1 MKLEKRFTETIESG
15 EGSIIKGYAT
25 KFNVNSKPIT
35 AIKNARKIVFI
46 ERISPNALDGVLEN
60 SDVLALI
67 EHNKDKGVLAR
78 SRNGEGTL
86 KLSIDEIGLK
96 FEFSIPNTSIGN
108 EAEEGIKRGD
118 ITNCSFAFR
127 VADGGEIWSNE
138 NGILTRTITKIEK
151 LRDISIV
158 YSPAYEDTEVEINS
172 RSFDEFMETQ
182 NLINQKD
189 NINKELLN
197 EYFIEMENKLKNL

>member
-1 MKLEKRFTETIESG
+1 MKIEKRFTETIES
-15 EGSIIKGYAT
+15 EDGSTIKGYAT

-35 AIKNARKIVFI
+35 AIKNGRKIVFI
-46 ERISPNALDGVLEN
+46 ERISPNALDGVLSN

-96 FEFSIPNTSIGN
+96 FEFLIPKTSIGN

-172 RSFDEFMETQ
+172 RSLDEFMEIQ
-182 NLINQKD
+182 NLTNQKD
-189 NINKELLN
+189 DINKELLN
-197 EYFIEMENKLKNL
+197 EYFLEMENKLKLL